1 MISKILLRKCGFG
14 KPKAFNNDAH
24 DNSSSSSTEVEHGP
38 QDNSNSQSDKNRS
51 SSKFYVGVEDNLA
64 ISGDFSPENSLQIA
78 DEDNDGVACVVSD
91 CIYLN
96 DACCTD
102 SDLSRKS
109 EKIDKSQVDFD
120 LSRVFDKMSNSQVA
134 SIKPEVKPKPKVS
147 SPSMQLRMPSTST
160 VCPGQSCSMLGISSP
175 PVTLLPCV
183 RGSIFPP
190 AQDVWIHTTT
200 KCSRNEGKPESS
212 LSSDKM
218 APMMNNVSNSLQV
231 TRLAN
236 RGSRRSFTTD
246 DADIGL
252 YKKPIMSPDLSATA
266 KPNIMRRKPGSGV
279 GLMVNTF
286 ERMTACR
293 RSRSFSSNQKVE
305 LPSVP
310 ELQPVSNKP
319 KPPVKPRIVNW
330 NQDVKAGLNCKP
342 SSFLTSADKISPAVV
357 SPVASSAI
365 NCPNATADSSKA
377 LQIEETSYF
386 SETPQLDDILV
397 EAEPQQ
403 KSENFSEKI
412 CNHLQSDMKE
422 NSFSDDDSEFEDDED
437 WNEDDYNAC
446 NMEVAA
452 EPEIVTDKAQ
462 KVAEELLKTEEAYVS
477 RLKLLDQVFL
487 MEIMEQNRNEHF
499 LPDDVIPQMF
509 SSIKSIFLFHNDFL
523 LPQLRVCMT
532 DWNSGDKK
540 IGRVLKKFAPFLK
553 LYTDYVKN
561 FENATNLISSYVT
574 KSPRF
579 ATFLD
584 ELQRR
589 PVCGNLTLQHHLL
602 EPIQRVPRYEMLLR
616 DYLKHLPEDSED
628 RVHASEALELVTRA
642 AQHSN
647 TEMRKIEKFRSLLD
661 LNESLGGTLDLVDH
675 TRELIKEGKIIKIS
689 ARDGDHSERYLFLF
703 NDMLLVCQSVPL
715 KLGLRQQYTIKAK
728 LDIRGMQVLEGNNLE
743 TANTF
748 VIKSKQKSIE
758 FCGSSLEYKDE
769 WQRALWCAIS
779 EYTKK
784 EHSRNTDQNLFNLF
798 QEEELG
804 KRAPTWVKDQ
814 EVTMCM
820 LCTERFNT
828 FKRRHHCRCC
838 GKVVCKR
845 CSAYKTKLAY
855 DESHE
860 HRVCARCSSAL
871 GLQEAASAANI
882 PGRNKACAVL
892 QVNATDPSV
901 LSGYL
906 QMSSDKKT
914 WNRKFFAIHTD
925 FVLYS
930 FKAHQDVIAH
940 TSVPL
945 PGFEVKSVEKSDEV
959 QQRDFVFSLT
969 KPGLI
974 DRASSKTYYFQADD
988 ESQRKRWIETLNHV
1002 VKLELPNSTSSGAT
1016 SSSSSSV
1023 TSKPSV
1029 ETVAEQMED
1038 KEAMT

>member
-24 DNSSSSSTEVEHGP
+24 DNSSSSNTEVEHGP

-64 ISGDFSPENSLQIA
+64 ISGDLSSENPLQIA
-78 DEDNDGVACVVSD
+78 DEHNGSVECVVSD
-91 CIYLN
+91 FIFLN

-109 EKIDKSQVDFD
+109 EKMDKSQVDSD

-147 SPSMQLRMPSTST
+147 SPSLQLHMPSTCT
-160 VCPGQSCSMLGISSP
+160 VFPGQSCSMLGISSS

-183 RGSIFPP
+183 RASIFPP
-190 AQDVWIHTTT
+190 AEDVWVHTAT

-212 LSSDKM
+212 LSSDNM
-218 APMMNNVSNSLQV
+218 APMMSNVSNYSNSLQV

-252 YKKPIMSPDLSATA
+252 YKKPIMSPDLSATG
-266 KPNIMRRKPGSGV
+266 KPNIIRRKPGSGV

-293 RSRSFSSNQKVE
+293 RSSSFSSNQKIE

-330 NQDVKAGLNCKP
+330 NQDGKAGLNCKP
-342 SSFLTSADKISPAVV
+342 SSFLTSANKISPAVV
-357 SPVASSAI
+357 SAVASSVT

-386 SETPQLDDILV
+386 SETPQELGNISV
-397 EAEPQQ
+397 EAEPQEN
-403 KSENFSEKI
+403 SENFSEKI
-412 CNHLQSDMKE
+412 CNRLQSDMKE
-422 NSFSDDDSEFEDDED
+422 NSFSDDDSEFDDEDDED

-446 NMEVAA
+446 NKEVAT

-523 LPQLRVCMT
+523 LPQLRVCMA

-540 IGRVLKKFAPFLK
+540 IGLVLKKFAPFLK

-561 FENATNLISSYVT
+561 FENATNLISSYVA

-584 ELQRR
+584 EIQRR

-602 EPIQRVPRYEMLLR
+602 EPIQRVPRY
-616 DYLKHLPEDSED
+616 
-628 RVHASEALELVTRA
+628 
-642 AQHSN
+642 
-647 TEMRKIEKFRSLLD
+647 
-661 LNESLGGTLDLVDH
+661 
-675 TRELIKEGKIIKIS
+675 
-689 ARDGDHSERYLFLF
+689 
-703 NDMLLVCQSVPL
+703 
-715 KLGLRQQYTIKAK
+715 
-728 LDIRGMQVLEGNNLE
+728 
-743 TANTF
+743 
-748 VIKSKQKSIE
+748 
-758 FCGSSLEYKDE
+758 
-769 WQRALWCAIS
+769 
-779 EYTKK
+779 
-784 EHSRNTDQNLFNLF
+784 
-798 QEEELG
+798 
-804 KRAPTWVKDQ
+804 
-814 EVTMCM
+814 
-820 LCTERFNT
+820 
-828 FKRRHHCRCC
+828 
-838 GKVVCKR
+838 
-845 CSAYKTKLAY
+845 
-855 DESHE
+855 
-860 HRVCARCSSAL
+860 
-871 GLQEAASAANI
+871 
-882 PGRNKACAVL
+882 
-892 QVNATDPSV
+892 
-901 LSGYL
+901 
-906 QMSSDKKT
+906 
-914 WNRKFFAIHTD
+914 
-925 FVLYS
+925 
-930 FKAHQDVIAH
+930 
-940 TSVPL
+940 
-945 PGFEVKSVEKSDEV
+945 
-959 QQRDFVFSLT
+959 
-969 KPGLI
+969 
-974 DRASSKTYYFQADD
+974 
-988 ESQRKRWIETLNHV
+988 
-1002 VKLELPNSTSSGAT
+1002 
-1016 SSSSSSV
+1016 
-1023 TSKPSV
+1023 
-1029 ETVAEQMED
+1029 
-1038 KEAMT
+1038 